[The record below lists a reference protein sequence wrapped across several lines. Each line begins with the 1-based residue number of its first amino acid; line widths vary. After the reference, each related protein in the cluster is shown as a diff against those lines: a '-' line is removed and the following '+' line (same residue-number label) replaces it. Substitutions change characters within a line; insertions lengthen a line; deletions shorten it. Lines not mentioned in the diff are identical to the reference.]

1 MCWDCRPLK
10 LTLNEF
16 LWHAGKVDRDGAMYK
31 EGSHN
36 VQIQILIPLFAIWDL
51 TKANF
56 SLPFLTFLNCVAWN
70 QHSSTYFIGLHRAVF
85 SIKLIKTLYSV
96 WNIVISQNAAR
107 LEFPS
112 KQLGLIQKSCC
123 SAFKPHPCCTFA
135 QLLPNPLINTIEHSR
150 ASLDTCQQI
159 PWRCGTL
166 VQAGWVGSG
175 YTMCSKLWTEG
186 MLLCYRVT
194 TGFRQC
200 SSLNSRGLKL
210 TDLKTNSGCIYHCSF
225 RQAT

>member
-1 MCWDCRPLK
+1 
-10 LTLNEF
+10 
-16 LWHAGKVDRDGAMYK
+16 MYK

-56 SLPFLTFLNCVAWN
+56 SLPFLTFLNCIAWN
-70 QHSSTYFIGLHRAVF
+70 QHSSTYFLGLHRAVF

-112 KQLGLIQKSCC
+112 KQLGLILRSCC

-150 ASLDTCQQI
+150 ASLDTCHKFPEGVVLWSKQGGLGQDI
-159 PWRCGTL
+159 LCAQSCGQRGCDSATEL
-166 VQAGWVGSG
+166 LQALGNVQV
-175 YTMCSKLWTEG
+175 
-186 MLLCYRVT
+186 
-194 TGFRQC
+194 
-200 SSLNSRGLKL
+200 
-210 TDLKTNSGCIYHCSF
+210 
-225 RQAT
+225 